1 VCRLAES
8 FGSPNKIV
16 SRPHVLS
23 PQDRVRD
30 SEDTL
35 EAFVDKTNGIIFALC
50 SLQWDLARCEVK
62 LMSFRIKNRPPAN
75 PEDFERLCLRV
86 LKAHWNC
93 PTLELYGRRGE
104 RQHGIDI
111 IDMSGEGPLR
121 AAQCKRYDEGDTIPP
136 ADIRAEVEAAKK
148 FDVRLGIYAICTTAR
163 VSTQAQ
169 NTILSINQ
177 EHSKAGLFQV
187 ELFTWDRLDELL
199 EEFPSIRDD
208 VYRTLSGETA
218 RRLQDDI
225 ADIRLNMSGF
235 VTQAVSTR
243 VESTDTL
250 HVEIDEARDY
260 LRSGEPQTAR
270 LLLQRL
276 RTRKWD
282 RMEPRHRYRVL
293 ANIGAAYL
301 AERNFSQAAQ
311 FFIDAVVFQPDDP
324 QAAENEA
331 LAYYISKPPDEAFPE
346 ITRIRKKFPHAA
358 RVNAYWITVTPP
370 ATTRIQIQQELDAA
384 DLSTPEVIAALAS
397 RALAECEFD
406 VAEQLATRAVEQRP
420 EWSFPRFLKARAFVI
435 RIMGASRSLTPSA
448 QLNEFRSVLEPLT
461 AALEMAVKEHD
472 LTMQTLILLERFQMH
487 LLLKELSEAEGDL
500 LSAQRISPD
509 DITVRRAAAE
519 LSFRK
524 NETDKAI
531 SELRSIDNQDRP
543 DVVLLLAESL
553 RKRGTQSDLAEAIEI
568 LKRVADSSGR
578 PIPEGREYVGSILLS
593 LLSQAKRW
601 QEYEEACDT
610 LLARGVSQ
618 ALVSAFKAKAAFM
631 QDLLDEANRFA
642 GESVASL
649 SEKAPPG
656 EVQWVAATLS
666 EMGRFTEA
674 LPLWQRVASQS
685 ELTAY
690 TKGFLDCAMRLG
702 RDDLILE
709 TCSALRNN
717 GVVDSNLIL
726 YEVQTLEQYDVEG
739 AVAALKD
746 YLSKRPDDRIAR
758 LRLSFIGTNR
768 KLADVVDPNPAVMP
782 SVTEV
787 TVDNGRAAIQ
797 VMKFGGFPNEA
808 LAYGYELLR
817 LHFDDPDAHRGYTFN
832 LLPFEPQA
840 DVPES
845 FPEVKIGCAVCYVE
859 ANETQESWMIIEDSP
874 NPDMSRQEYSPEHL
888 LSQAMMGKRVGDR
901 VVLTKGTVSERA
913 ATIKTIISKYVYRY
927 QDSMKNLQIRFP
939 DVKGLES
946 VKVVRTNKDGKE
958 EADFSAVIASV
969 EQLAA
974 NTQRLKEVYATQPIA
989 IHMLADARG
998 KSIIETT
1005 FYLAQQDDIGIFC
1018 CAGNADE
1025 RNRALAALDVSGTW
1039 IIEPTALAT
1048 IFLLDLED
1056 DLARLPVNLVL
1067 SQGTVAD
1074 FEEVISDDSRYR
1086 GDGGVLTKIGSSVAL
1101 VPQSS
1106 ADREARVRAFTE
1118 RMNKVRTASRILG
1131 CVELAKLD
1139 KQRRE
1144 LTIKAFGDGGA
1155 ESIILAAKPGNLLW
1169 TDDWRL
1175 AGYGTTEHGVKSAW
1189 TQAIL
1194 LWAAQRGYISEE
1206 QFVRSTAKL
1215 VGYGYN
1221 FTSPSLPALIAAA
1234 EIAEWDKSRR
1244 PLSQALAQLGTESI
1258 QLRDAAQLAVY
1269 FLPHVYRQNILDERR
1284 KAITFELLDQIGKRS
1299 GGIEAVKAIRR
1310 AVPQVFGLDVIGAES
1325 AASAVDGWLRS
1336 RAIREIVKV

>member
-1 VCRLAES
+1 MPL
-8 FGSPNKIV
+8 
-16 SRPHVLS
+16 
-23 PQDRVRD
+23 
-30 SEDTL
+30 
-35 EAFVDKTNGIIFALC
+35 
-50 SLQWDLARCEVK
+50 
-62 LMSFRIKNRPPAN
+62 RIRNRPPAN

-104 RQHGIDI
+104 GQHGIDI
-111 IDMSGEGPLR
+111 IDMSGEEPLR

-136 ADIRAEVEAAKK
+136 ADIKAEVEAAKT

-163 VSTQAQ
+163 VSTQTQKA
-169 NTILSINQ
+169 ILSINQ
-177 EHSKAGLFQV
+177 EHRKAGLFQV

-218 RRLQDDI
+218 RQLQDDI
-225 ADIRLNMSGF
+225 TDIRLSMSGF
-235 VTQAVSTR
+235 ATQVVSTGA
-243 VESTDTL
+243 ESTDAL
-250 HVEIDEARDY
+250 HAEIDEARD
-260 LRSGEPQTAR
+260 LIRSGEPQTAR

-293 ANIGAAYL
+293 SNIGAAYL

-311 FFIDAVVFQPDDP
+311 CFIDASAFQPDDS
-324 QAAENEA
+324 QAAENKA
-331 LAYYISKPPDEAFPE
+331 LAYYISTPQDEAFAA
-346 ITRIRKKFPHAA
+346 ITRVREQFPHAP
-358 RVNAYWITVTPP
+358 RVNAYWITVTPQ
-370 ATTRIQIQQELDAA
+370 AVTRTQIEQKLSAA

-397 RALAECEFD
+397 RALADCEFD
-406 VAEQLATRAVEQRP
+406 VAEKLATRAMEDRP
-420 EWSFPRFLKARAFVI
+420 EWSFPRFLKARAFVL
-435 RIMGASRSLTPSA
+435 RVMGSSRSLTQSA
-448 QLNEFRSVLEPLT
+448 QLNEFRSVLQPLT
-461 AALEMAVKEHD
+461 TALDVAVNEHD

-487 LLLKELSEAEGDL
+487 LLLKEFSEAEVDL
-500 LSAQRISPD
+500 RAAQRISPD
-509 DITVRRAAAE
+509 DIAVKRAAAE
-519 LSFRK
+519 LSFRR
-524 NETDKAI
+524 NEIDKAI
-531 SELRSIDNQDRP
+531 SELRSIDTQDRP
-543 DVVLLLAESL
+543 DVALLLAESL
-553 RKRGTQSDLAEAIEI
+553 RKRGTPSDLAEAIEF
-568 LKRVADSSGR
+568 LKTVADSSGR
-578 PIPEGREYVGSILLS
+578 AIPEGREYVGSILLS

-601 QEYEEACDT
+601 QEYGQACDT

-618 ALVSAFKAKAAFM
+618 ALVSAFRAKAAYV
-631 QDLLDEANRFA
+631 QDSLEDANRFA

-649 SEKAPPG
+649 SDTAPPG

-666 EMGRFTEA
+666 ELGRFTEA

-685 ELTAY
+685 ELTEY

-709 TCSALRNN
+709 TCAALRKN

-739 AVAALKD
+739 TIAALKD
-746 YLSKRPDDRIAR
+746 YLSKRPDDLIAR

-768 KLADVVDPNPAVMP
+768 KRPDVVDANPAVMP
-782 SVTEV
+782 SATDVSVE
-787 TVDNGRAAIQ
+787 NGRAAIQ
-797 VMKFGGFPNEA
+797 VMRSGGFPDEA

-817 LHFDDPDAHRGYTFN
+817 LHFDDPDAHRGFTFN
-832 LLPFEPQA
+832 LLPFGPQA
-840 DVPES
+840 DLPES
-845 FPEVKIGCAVCYVE
+845 FPEAKIGCAVCYVE
-859 ANETQESWMIIEDSP
+859 EHETQENWMIIEDSP
-874 NPDMSRQEYSPEHL
+874 NPDMSRQEYSPEHA
-888 LSQAMMGKRVGDR
+888 LSRAMIGKKVGDR
-901 VVLTKGTVSERA
+901 VVLAKGTISERA
-913 ATIKTIISKYVYRY
+913 ATIKTIISKYVFRH

-974 NTQRLKEVYATQPIA
+974 NTQRLKEVYATQPVA

-998 KSIIETT
+998 KSTIETT
-1005 FYLAQQDDIGIFC
+1005 FYLAQQDDVGIFC
-1018 CAGNADE
+1018 CAGNAEE
-1025 RNRALAALDVSGTW
+1025 RDKALAALDVSGTW

-1048 IFLLDLED
+1048 IFLLDLEN

-1074 FEEVISDDSRYR
+1074 FEEVIEDDSRYR
-1086 GDGGVLTKIGSSVAL
+1086 GDGGVLTKIGSSVAF
-1101 VPQSS
+1101 VPQSA

-1118 RMNKVRTASRILG
+1118 RMNKVKAAARVLG

-1144 LTIKAFGDGGA
+1144 LTIKAFGEGGA
-1155 ESIILAAKPGNLLW
+1155 ESIVQAAKPGNLLW

-1189 TQAIL
+1189 TQAVL
-1194 LWAAQRGYISEE
+1194 LWAAQRGHISEQE
-1206 QFVRSTAKL
+1206 FARYTAKL
-1215 VGYGYN
+1215 IGYAYS

-1234 EIAEWDKSRR
+1234 EIADWDQSRR

-1258 QLRDAAQLAVY
+1258 QLREAALLGIS
-1269 FLPHVYRQNILDERR
+1269 FLERVYRESILDERR
-1284 KAITFELLDQIGKRS
+1284 RSITVALMDRIGNRPNGIQI
-1299 GGIEAVKAIRR
+1299 VQAIRR
-1310 AVPQVFGLDVIGAES
+1310 AVSQVFGVNVLGADA
-1325 AASAVDGWLRS
+1325 AASTIEAWLRN
-1336 RAIREIVKV
+1336 RPIRPIG

>member
-1 VCRLAES
+1 VIPMTRL
-8 FGSPNKIV
+8 
-16 SRPHVLS
+16 RPLS
-23 PQDRVRD
+23 M
-30 SEDTL
+30 T
-35 EAFVDKTNGIIFALC
+35 THTIIFALY
-50 SLQWDLARCEVK
+50 SLKWDAVRCEVSF
-62 LMSFRIKNRPPAN
+62 MSFRIKNRLPAN
-75 PEDFERLCLRV
+75 PDDFERLCLRL

-111 IDMSGEGPLR
+111 IDMSGEEPLR
-121 AAQCKRYDEGDTIPP
+121 AAQCKLYDEGNTIPP
-136 ADIRAEVEAAKK
+136 ADIEAEVEAATK
-148 FDVRLGIYAICTTAR
+148 FDVRVGIYAICTTAR

-169 NTILSINQ
+169 KAILSINQ
-177 EHSKAGLFQV
+177 EHRKTGLFQV

-208 VYRTLSGETA
+208 VYRTLGGETA
-218 RRLQDDI
+218 RQLRDDI
-225 ADIRLNMSGF
+225 ADIRLSISGLA
-235 VTQAVSTR
+235 TQVVSTG
-243 VESTDTL
+243 VESTDAL
-250 HVEIDEARDY
+250 HAEIDEARDL

-293 ANIGAAYL
+293 SNIGAAYL
-301 AERNFSQAAQ
+301 AERNFSQATQ
-311 FFIDAVVFQPDDP
+311 FFIDAVAFQPDDS

-331 LAYYISKPPDEAFPE
+331 LAYYISKPPDEAFAA
-346 ITRIRKKFPHAA
+346 ITRVREKFPHAP

-370 ATTRIQIQQELDAA
+370 AVTRIQIEQELNAA

-406 VAEQLATRAVEQRP
+406 VAEQLATRAVEERP
-420 EWSFPRFLKARAFVI
+420 EWSFPRYLKARAFVL
-435 RIMGASRSLTPSA
+435 RVMGSSRSLTLSA
-448 QLNEFRSVLEPLT
+448 QLKQFRSVLQPLT
-461 AALEMAVKEHD
+461 TALEAAVKEHD
-472 LTMQTLILLERFQMH
+472 LTMQTLCLLERFQMH
-487 LLLKELSEAEGDL
+487 LLLKGFSEAEADL

-509 DITVRRAAAE
+509 DIAVKRAAAE

-531 SELRSIDNQDRP
+531 SELRTIDSQDRP
-543 DVVLLLAESL
+543 DVALLLAESL
-553 RKRGTQSDLAEAIEI
+553 RKRGKPSDLPEAIEI

-578 PIPEGREYVGSILLS
+578 AIPEGREYVGSILLS

-601 QEYEEACDT
+601 QEYEQACDT
-610 LLARGVSQ
+610 FLARGVSQ
-618 ALVSAFKAKAAFM
+618 ALVSAFRAKGAFM
-631 QDLLDEANRFA
+631 QDLLDDANRLA

-666 EMGRFTEA
+666 ELGRFIEA
-674 LPLWQRVASQS
+674 LPLWQRIASES
-685 ELTAY
+685 ELTEY

-726 YEVQTLEQYDVEG
+726 YEVQTLEQYDVE
-739 AVAALKD
+739 AVITALKD
-746 YLSKRPDDRIAR
+746 YLSKCPDDRIAR

-768 KLADVVDPNPAVMP
+768 KRGDVVDANPAVMP
-782 SVTEV
+782 SVTDVSIE
-787 TVDNGRAAIQ
+787 NGRAAIQ

-808 LAYGYELLR
+808 LSYGYELLR

-840 DVPES
+840 DIPAC
-845 FPEVKIGCAVCYVE
+845 FPEAKIGCAVCYVE
-859 ANETQESWMIIEDSP
+859 DNETQESWMIIEDSP
-874 NPDMSRQEYSPEHL
+874 NPEMSRQEYSPEHS
-888 LSQAMMGKRVGDR
+888 LSQAMMGKKVGDR
-901 VVLTKGTVSERA
+901 VVLAKGSVSERA
-913 ATIKTIISKYVYRY
+913 ATIKTISSKYVYRY

-974 NTQRLKEVYATQPIA
+974 NTQRLKEVYATQPIT

-1005 FYLAQQDDIGIFC
+1005 FYLAQQDDVGIFC
-1018 CAGNADE
+1018 CAGNAEE
-1025 RNRALAALDVSGTW
+1025 RDKALAALDVSGTW

-1074 FEEVISDDSRYR
+1074 FEEVIRDDSLYR
-1086 GDGGVLTKIGSSVAL
+1086 GDGGVLTKLGSRVAF

-1106 ADREARVRAFTE
+1106 SEREARLRAFTE
-1118 RMNKVRTASRILG
+1118 RMNKVKAAVRVLG

-1144 LTIKAFGDGGA
+1144 LTIKAFGEGGA
-1155 ESIILAAKPGNLLW
+1155 ESIVLAAKPGHLLW
-1169 TDDWRL
+1169 TDDSRL
-1175 AGYGTTEHGVKSAW
+1175 AGYGTTEHGLKSAW

-1194 LWAAQRGYISEE
+1194 LWAAQRGHISEN
-1206 QFVRSTAKL
+1206 QFVRYTAKL
-1215 VGYGYN
+1215 IGYGYT

-1284 KAITFELLDQIGKRS
+1284 RAITLELLDQIGSRT
-1299 GGIEAVKAIRR
+1299 GGVQAIQAIRR
-1310 AVPQVFGLDVIGAES
+1310 AVPQVFGLDVIGAE
-1325 AASAVDGWLRS
+1325 AATSTIAGWLNS
-1336 RAIREIVKV
+1336 RTIQEVIKV